1 MKIILFL
8 KSKSF
13 WANALIAILFL
24 VLVFWLLN
32 IWLNSYT
39 RHGDNIQ
46 VPELSRLSLYEA
58 QEVLEALELE
68 GVVLDS
74 AEYTSDF
81 PRGSIITQ
89 YPNPGSYVKIGR
101 QIQLTMNP
109 VMARKYPLPDL
120 IEKTKRRA
128 IYDLESKG
136 FKVGVLEYVP
146 YLGKDVVVGL
156 KIDGKK
162 VTSDTAIIKG
172 TVIDL
177 ILGQGLSQEKILVP
191 YLRWLN
197 KDEAEEK
204 ILSNSLNLGV
214 VLYDEEVEDSSKAL
228 VYKQSPN
235 PSLEPIIYM
244 GQQID
249 IWLTED
255 YTKILVDSLDF
266 QINIPLDSTNNENQ
280 DTIITN

>member
-266 QINIPLDSTNNENQ
+266 QINSPLDSTNNENQ